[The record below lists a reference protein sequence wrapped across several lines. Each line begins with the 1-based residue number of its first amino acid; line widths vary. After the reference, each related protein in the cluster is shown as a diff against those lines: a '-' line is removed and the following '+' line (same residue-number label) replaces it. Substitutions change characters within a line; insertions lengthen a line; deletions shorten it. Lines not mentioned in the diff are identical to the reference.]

1 MNMLLMP
8 FAYIPGKNFVSE
20 PKALGSPVPIYSA
33 LSMFSVILDLNGYV
47 YDYISLRG
55 KTEYLILQ
63 ALDSNKNDTGKKKK
77 RFKSQLHHLHPV

>member
-1 MNMLLMP
+1 
-8 FAYIPGKNFVSE
+8 
-20 PKALGSPVPIYSA
+20 
-33 LSMFSVILDLNGYV
+33 MFSVILDLNGYV

-77 RFKSQLHHLHPV
+77 KIQVPAPPPASCVILGKLLSLLKLQVFQL